1 MWRNPLKV
9 EPNIWSIQR
18 TAVRQ
23 TLYKSTKA
31 AGCVKLIINQRI
43 KGFLAEWDLQVF
55 AWCLAWIY
63 ILLASK
69 TFQCTVNMLCSPQ
82 IKRNERRWCFKKGT
96 FILLVKGQNHSQV
109 HFMKNIHVLKQ
120 QHETCICVLR
130 PLLWGSLH
138 PAASQWKHAS
148 YHFQPI

>member
-1 MWRNPLKV
+1 MWRNPLKA

-43 KGFLAEWDLQVF
+43 KRFLAEWDLQVF
-55 AWCLAWIY
+55 AWCLDIHF

-69 TFQCTVNMLCSPQ
+69 TFQCTVNIL
-82 IKRNERRWCFKKGT
+82 KREALT
-96 FILLVKGQNHSQV
+96 L
-109 HFMKNIHVLKQ
+109 
-120 QHETCICVLR
+120 
-130 PLLWGSLH
+130 
-138 PAASQWKHAS
+138 
-148 YHFQPI
+148 